1 LEAAIPTEPTHFGV
15 LSLLPAV
22 VALGLA
28 IGTKRVIESLLLG
41 ILSAVVLLDARAT
54 GWLHSL
60 LYSIPNLFAAIA
72 GHPPDA
78 ASGSEGIGLVKSSG
92 RAELLVIV
100 VLLGAFIAV
109 LERSGGALAFGEWL
123 SGKVNGP
130 RGAQN
135 ASAIMGCA
143 LFTSAYFS
151 ALATGTVFR
160 PIFDRMRLSRAK
172 LAFILDSTSAPVNTL
187 VPISGWVA
195 FMAALLHDNIPGL
208 DDGVRGLLRTVP
220 FNFYCWTLL
229 TLVFLRVN
237 NVVRE
242 IGPMRRSEERA
253 AAGECTADEDD
264 GAAGELDAR
273 GGKGRSPAARR
284 SEATDMT
291 GRAGTVMDMVLPL
304 GTSIA
309 ILVFLG
315 LWNFTLAD
323 PELGLGLPKVPINS
337 NQILIFSFSVGLL
350 VAGIKYGAG
359 GLMKPKEFLDETLE
373 GSKSVVIG
381 GMIIILAVTL
391 GDVLRSSPPDGLGA
405 EAYLGSVAR
414 GLIPVGIVPLA
425 AFVISSFM
433 GFALGTAFGVWGIM
447 IPLTIPIGGNPYVV
461 AAAVLSGGTFGDHC
475 SPISD
480 TTIMSSIGAGCD
492 HMEHVTTQLPYA
504 LTAAGLSAFLFL
516 LAGFVA

>member
-1 LEAAIPTEPTHFGV
+1 MEAQIPTEPTHFGL
-15 LSLLPAV
+15 LSLLPAA

-41 ILSAVVLLDARAT
+41 ILSAVVLIEARAS

-60 LYSIPNLFAAIA
+60 IYSIPNLFAAIA
-72 GHPPDA
+72 GRHPDA
-78 ASGSEGIGLVKSSG
+78 ATGSEGIGLVKSSG

-100 VLLGAFIAV
+100 ILLGAFVAV
-109 LERSGGALAFGEWL
+109 LEKSGGALAFGEWL
-123 SGKVNGP
+123 SGKVKGP

-135 ASAIMGCA
+135 ASAVMGCA

-195 FMAALLHDNIPGL
+195 FMAALLQDNIPGL
-208 DDGVRGLLRTVP
+208 DDGVRGLIRTVP

-229 TLVFLRVN
+229 VLVFLRVN
-237 NVVRE
+237 NVFRE

-253 AAGECTADEDD
+253 AAGESTAADDE
-264 GAAGELDAR
+264 ASGEPTAR

-284 SEATDMT
+284 SEATDIVA
-291 GRAGTVMDMVLPL
+291 RAGTVLDMVLPL

-337 NQILIFSFSVGLL
+337 NQILIFSFALGLL
-350 VAGIKYGAG
+350 VAGVKYGAS
-359 GLMKPKEFLDETLE
+359 GLMKPREFLDETLE

-405 EAYLGSVAR
+405 EGYIGSVAR

-425 AFVISSFM
+425 VFMISSCM

-447 IPLTIPIGGNPYVV
+447 IPLAIPIGGNPFVV
-461 AAAVLSGGTFGDHC
+461 SAAILSGGTFGDHC

-504 LTAAGLSAFLFL
+504 LTAAGLSCFMFL
-516 LAGFVA
+516 LAGFIA